1 MREISEINENREKK
15 FHIQTFHSSTYPN
28 DLYGSS
34 TINNNQ
40 IKFNTCPL
48 TRALIEGKYYIA
60 DELNISPMSTI
71 LSIVPILDLIFD
83 SRLYIPGMVCYDKEF
98 RINSSFFLISF
109 CKYFFFLY

>member
-1 MREISEINENREKK
+1 MKIEKK
-15 FHIQTFHSSTYPN
+15 NFIFKHFHSSTYPN

-40 IKFNTCPL
+40 IKFNCGPL

-83 SRLYIPGMVCYDKEF
+83 TRLFIPGIYNLLSKIKSKIRTIESIVDIGEIF
-98 RINSSFFLISF
+98 HSSAI
-109 CKYFFFLY
+109 